1 MTRPHGLARPGA
13 AAAALCLGSRE
24 LVAIV
29 GSGGKTSLL
38 QFLARELAGA
48 GNRVVA
54 TTTTAMFLEQ
64 LTCLGPIVVQSEL
77 TALQAELTACFELTD
92 ADGHEVG
99 EAGGPGA
106 RIIAVATD
114 LAPDGKV
121 VGVPS
126 DWPGRIFADR
136 TADYVLV
143 EADGSQHKSLKA
155 FAAHEPVVPPA
166 STVIVQVAGLDVV
179 GEPLSSEFVHR
190 AEILSQQ
197 LGVAIGT
204 PLTMAMFRDCLL
216 EQVREIRRR
225 WPATRIVTVLNK
237 ADGPT
242 LEAAGS
248 AVAEELL
255 LAVRGPDSAVVA
267 SCREGSLR
275 RVAGESEQSGAA
287 VGAASRE
294 GDKDAPFVTAIVLA
308 AGRAERMGR
317 QKLLLPFRGRPL
329 VRWAVEAAL
338 GSKAEETIVVVG
350 SEADQV
356 SAALDGLPIR
366 LVRNVDYAQ
375 GMSTSLKAGVKA
387 ASDGRDAVLFILGD
401 QPLVSSAVVDD
412 LIGAFARDGKSI
424 VRPLVKGRPA
434 HPVLMSADLI
444 PEILGETGD
453 LGGRFILERRA
464 EDVWYVQMDEEPIDL
479 DVDSREDYE
488 SLLGMEEMSG
498 PGSGEN
504 T

>member
-1 MTRPHGLARPGA
+1 MTRPRGPGVA
-13 AAAALCLGSRE
+13 TAALCLRSRE

-38 QFLARELAGA
+38 QLLARELAGA
-48 GNRVVA
+48 GSRVVA

-64 LTCLGPIVVQSEL
+64 LSCLGPLVMRSEL
-77 TALQAELTACFELTD
+77 NALQAELTVRFEPTD

-99 EAGGPGA
+99 KASGP
-106 RIIAVATD
+106 RVRSVAVASG

-121 VGVPS
+121 VGVPA
-126 DWPGRIFADR
+126 DWPGRIFAGGK
-136 TADYVLV
+136 ADYVLV

-155 FAAHEPVVPPA
+155 FAAHEPAVPPA

-179 GEPLSSEFVHR
+179 GKPLSLEFVHR
-190 AEILSQQ
+190 AEILSRQ
-197 LGVAIGT
+197 LEVAIGT

-225 WPATRIVTVLNK
+225 WPAIRIVTVLNK
-237 ADGPT
+237 AEGPT

-255 LAVRGPDSAVVA
+255 RAARGPDSVVVA
-267 SCREGSLR
+267 SCREGSFR
-275 RVAGESEQSGAA
+275 CVAGKPEQSGAA
-287 VGAASRE
+287 VGATSHE
-294 GDKDAPFVTAIVLA
+294 GGKDAPFVSAIVLA

-338 GSKAEETIVVVG
+338 GSKAGETIVVVG

-387 ASDGRDAVLFILGD
+387 ARDGRGAVLFILGD

-412 LIGAFARDGKSI
+412 LIGAFVREGKPI

-444 PEILGETGD
+444 PEILDEAGD

-464 EDVWYVQMDEEPIDL
+464 KDVGYVRMDDEPIDL
-479 DVDSREDYE
+479 NVDSREDYE
-488 SLLGMEEMSG
+488 SLLGMEETSG
-498 PGSGEN
+498 LGSGEN

>member
-38 QFLARELAGA
+38 QLLARELARTGS
-48 GNRVVA
+48 RVVA

-64 LTCLGPIVVQSEL
+64 LTCLGSIVMQSEL
-77 TALQAELTACFELTD
+77 NALQAELTSRLALID
-92 ADGHEVG
+92 ADGHAVG
-99 EAGGPGA
+99 KAGGPRA
-106 RIIAVATD
+106 RIVAAGSCF
-114 LAPDGKV
+114 APDGKM
-121 VGVPS
+121 VGVPA
-126 DWPGRIFADR
+126 DWPSRLFSAL

-155 FAAHEPVVPPA
+155 FAAYEPVVPPA

-179 GEPLSSEFVHR
+179 GRPLSSEFVHR

-204 PLTMAMFRDCLL
+204 PLTMAMLRDCLV

-225 WPATRIVTVLNK
+225 WPAARIVTVLNK
-237 ADGPT
+237 AEGPT
-242 LEAAGS
+242 LEAAGF

-255 LAVRGPDSAVVA
+255 RAARGPDSAVVA
-267 SCREGSLR
+267 SCREGSFR
-275 RVAGESEQSGAA
+275 RVAGKPEQSGAA
-287 VGAASRE
+287 GGAPSHE
-294 GDKDAPFVTAIVLA
+294 GDEDAPFISAVVLA
-308 AGRAERMGR
+308 AGGAKRMGR

-338 GSKAEETIVVVG
+338 GSKAGETIVVVG

-387 ASDGRDAVLFILGD
+387 ARDGRDAVLLILGD
-401 QPLVSSAVVDD
+401 QPLVSSTVVDD
-412 LIGAFARDGKSI
+412 LIGAFVRTGKPI

-434 HPVLMSADLI
+434 HPVLMRADLI